1 MRIYTLEQ
9 ENLVLQPIDQA
20 FAFFSNPYN
29 LNKITPRWLD
39 FSILYAPQEI
49 YRGCIFYY
57 RLKLHGVPITWVT
70 QIVEWDPPRRFVDIQ
85 LLGPYRLWHHLHEFE
100 PGENGTRIRD
110 VVHYALPLGWLGRL
124 AHRLFVRRD
133 LERIF
138 AYRQEMLGQLLG
150 GANPV
155 R

>member
-9 ENLVLQPIDQA
+9 VNLVPCPLDQA
-20 FAFFSNPYN
+20 FAFFGNPYN
-29 LNKITPRWLD
+29 LNKITPPWLD

-49 YRGCIFYY
+49 YRGCILYY

-85 LLGPYRLWHHLHEFE
+85 LIGPYRLWHHLHEFE
-100 PGENGTRIRD
+100 PGENGTLIRD
-110 VVHYALPLGWLGRL
+110 VVNYALPLGWLGRL

-150 GANPV
+150 GTNPV

>member
-1 MRIYTLEQ
+1 MLRR
-9 ENLVLQPIDQA
+9 
-20 FAFFSNPYN
+20 
-29 LNKITPRWLD
+29 K
-39 FSILYAPQEI
+39 SIAAAS
-49 YRGCIFYY
+49 FYY

-85 LLGPYRLWHHLHEFE
+85 LIGPVSALASPARIRAR
-100 PGENGTRIRD
+100 GKMGTLIRD

-124 AHRLFVRRD
+124 AHRLFARRD

-138 AYRQEMLGQLLG
+138 AYRQEMLGQLLRG
-150 GANPV
+150 TNPV